1 MAGVAAVFAL
11 AGESLAQTRLL
22 SGVVRDSLGAAIVA
36 ASVALNDEATRTD
49 SAGTFV
55 LVLPRADS
63 ITIVIRRMGYE
74 QMTFT
79 LSTDDAAGNTVEVV
93 LNQVAHALG
102 SVEVQG
108 MEVRASTML
117 RNFDERRAQGIGR
130 FISREEIERRN
141 PSQLSQ
147 MLRDQ
152 AGLIVYPPRN
162 GTTPIQ
168 FAMYQSRT
176 CQPSIFVDGQYAAGI
191 DINTVH
197 PFDIEGVEIYRTLGS
212 VPPEFIRGG
221 GAGRFC
227 GAIAIWTKRP
237 IVMQSVEKTKKP

>member
-1 MAGVAAVFAL
+1 MFAL

-22 SGVVRDSLGAAIVA
+22 SGVVRDSLGAPIVA

-55 LVLPRADS
+55 LVLPRTDS
-63 ITIVIRRMGYE
+63 VTVVIRRLGYE
-74 QMTFT
+74 QVIFT
-79 LSTDDAAGNTVEVV
+79 LSTDDAAGNNVEVM

-117 RNFDERRAQGIGR
+117 RNFDERRAQGLGR
-130 FISREEIERRN
+130 FITREQIEKRN
-141 PSQLSQ
+141 PSQLSH

-152 AGLIVYPPRN
+152 AGLIVEPPR
-162 GTTPIQ
+162 GGLTPIR
-168 FAMYQSRT
+168 FAMYQSRS
-176 CQPSIFVDGQYAAGI
+176 CQPAIFVDGQYAAGI

-197 PFDIEGVEIYRTLGS
+197 PFDIEGVEIYRALAT
-212 VPPEFIRGG
+212 VPPEFIRAG

-237 IVMQSVEKTKKP
+237 IVLQSVEKTKKP